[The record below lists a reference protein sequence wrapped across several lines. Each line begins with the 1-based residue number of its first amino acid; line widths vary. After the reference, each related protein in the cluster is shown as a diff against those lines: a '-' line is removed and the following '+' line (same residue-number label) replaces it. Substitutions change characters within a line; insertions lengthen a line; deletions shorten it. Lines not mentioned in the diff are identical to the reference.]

1 MKFELLDAPHV
12 DLSKTVNVFPET
24 VEFSKMFF
32 RKLFERQVGSYDKSF
47 QCNIL
52 FLEDIL

>member
-1 MKFELLDAPHV
+1 MNFGLLDAPHA
-12 DLSKTVNVFPET
+12 DLTKTVNVFPET

-32 RKLFERQVGSYDKSF
+32 RKLFERQVGSFDKSL
-47 QCNIL
+47 QPNIL